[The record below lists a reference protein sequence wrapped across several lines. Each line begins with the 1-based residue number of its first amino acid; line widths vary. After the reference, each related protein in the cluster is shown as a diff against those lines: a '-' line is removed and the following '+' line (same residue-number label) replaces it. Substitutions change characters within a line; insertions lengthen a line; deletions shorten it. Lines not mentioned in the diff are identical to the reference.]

1 MYFFIDHMHID
12 DLPEVHRIDAQS
24 FPYQWSTTTYMNELS
39 APHHSRYVVV
49 RVSPHLPG
57 SSTANTPLS
66 PLQRLFNRWRAPIA
80 PTPIPRLP
88 IAGHAGIWLSL
99 DDGHITTIAV
109 HPDYR
114 RQGVGELLM
123 LGLIDQAYE
132 LKAQQLTLEVRVS
145 NIAAQNLYVKFGF
158 RHQGERKRYYTD
170 NGEDASIMWTDDIH
184 SAAFH
189 ERVRELRQ
197 QLYRRLQTTPMVLA
211 TTPAAPVTPQ

>member
-1 MYFFIDHMHID
+1 MYFFIDHMQVD

-24 FPYQWSTTTYMNELS
+24 FPYQWSTATYMNELS
-39 APHHSRYVVV
+39 APQHSRYVVV

-57 SSTANTPLS
+57 STSSRPPS
-66 PLQRLFNRWRAPIA
+66 VLQRFISRWRTPSAPA
-80 PTPIPRLP
+80 PTPRLP

-99 DDGHITTIAV
+99 DDGHVTTIAV

-145 NIAAQNLYVKFGF
+145 NIAAQHLYVKFGF

-184 SAAFH
+184 SAAFR

-197 QLYRRLQTTPMVLA
+197 QLYHRLQTTPVVLA
-211 TTPAAPVTPQ
+211 THPTAPPTPQ

>member
-1 MYFFIDHMHID
+1 MYFFIDHMHVD

-24 FPYQWSTTTYMNELS
+24 FPYQWSTATYINELS
-39 APHHSRYVVV
+39 APQHSRYVVV

-57 SSTANTPLS
+57 SSASNAPVS
-66 PLQRLFNRWRAPIA
+66 RLQRFLNRWRTPVVA
-80 PTPIPRLP
+80 PTPRFP

-123 LGLIDQAYE
+123 LGLIDQAYD
-132 LKAQQLTLEVRVS
+132 LNAQQLTLEVRVS
-145 NIAAQNLYVKFGF
+145 NVAAQNLYVKFGF

-170 NGEDASIMWTDDIH
+170 NGEDASIMWTDGIH
-184 SAAFH
+184 SADFR
-189 ERVRELRQ
+189 ERVRQLRQ
-197 QLYRRLQTTPMVLA
+197 QLYRRLQTTPVELA
-211 TTPAAPVTPQ
+211 STPSAPTTPQ

>member
-1 MYFFIDHMHID
+1 MYFFIDHMHVD
-12 DLPEVHRIDAQS
+12 DLPDVHRIDAQS
-24 FPYQWSTTTYMNELS
+24 FPYQWSTATYINELR
-39 APHHSRYVVV
+39 APQHSRYVVV

-57 SSTANTPLS
+57 SSASTAPVS
-66 PLQRLFNRWRAPIA
+66 PLQRLLNRWRTTVVAPA
-80 PTPIPRLP
+80 PRLP
-88 IAGHAGIWLSL
+88 IAGHAGIWLSV

-123 LGLIDQAYE
+123 LGLIDQAYD
-132 LKAQQLTLEVRVS
+132 LNAQQLTLEVRVS

-184 SAAFH
+184 SAAFR
-189 ERVRELRQ
+189 ERVHELRQ
-197 QLYRRLQTTPMVLA
+197 QLYRRLQTTPVVLA
-211 TTPAAPVTPQ
+211 TTPNPPSTPQ